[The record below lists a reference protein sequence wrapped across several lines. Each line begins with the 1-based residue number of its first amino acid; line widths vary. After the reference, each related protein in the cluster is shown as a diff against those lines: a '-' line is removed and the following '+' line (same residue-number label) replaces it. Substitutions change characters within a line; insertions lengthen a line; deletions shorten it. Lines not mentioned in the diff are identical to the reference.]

1 MPRHGAKCERKENR
15 MNRIK
20 ENRMNRI
27 DERTDRKRPA
37 NEGLVRLAN
46 EGTAK
51 SRLDCRPYPSWI
63 TSTSALPPSYCGADK
78 ALSLMGAF
86 SLLVDTAAVHCE
98 RIGTGCA
105 DMAEAHRFWLMTR
118 ARIVFHRR
126 PSMME
131 EITVTTWPEAPRHFL
146 CNRNYTVEGNGGLLL
161 EGYHEWAVLDTDTLQ
176 PIRTEEIYPAAFSP
190 LPRTGPSPFSR
201 LRDTLG
207 EDTLSYTY
215 KVAASDIDFGNHVNN
230 TRYIRML
237 TDSFSVREFSELS
250 LREAEIQY
258 LSSATEGEVLGIFK
272 ERTEDGYRFA
282 IRHEDGRTAALARF
296 VA

>member
-1 MPRHGAKCERKENR
+1 
-15 MNRIK
+15 MNRINEK
-20 ENRMNRI
+20 TERSRI
-27 DERTDRKRPA
+27 D
-37 NEGLVRLAN
+37 
-46 EGTAK
+46 
-51 SRLDCRPYPSWI
+51 SRAYPSWI
-63 TSTSALPPSYCGADK
+63 TSTSALSPSYCGADK
-78 ALSLMGAF
+78 ALSLTGAF
-86 SLLVDTAAVHCE
+86 SLLVDAAAVHCE

-105 DMAEAHRFWLMTR
+105 DMAAAHRFWLMTR
-118 ARIVFHRR
+118 AHILFRRR

-146 CNRNYTVEGNGGLLL
+146 CNRNYTVEGEGGLLL
-161 EGYHEWAVLDTDTLQ
+161 EGHHEWAVLDTDTLQ
-176 PIRTEEIYPAAFSP
+176 PIRTEGIYPAAFTP

-201 LRDTLG
+201 LCDTLG

-215 KVAASDIDFGNHVNN
+215 KVTTSDIDFGKHVNN

-237 TDSFSVREFSELS
+237 TDSFSVQELSELS
-250 LREAEIQY
+250 VREAEIRY

-282 IRHEDGRTAALARF
+282 IRHEDGKPAALAHF